1 MKQDEY
7 WNRFMESG
15 SVQDYLGF
23 CDVRD
28 REQALSGDGR
38 STEYAGFSDSHR
50 DGIKDD
56 SRG

>member
-15 SVQDYLGF
+15 SVKDYLGF

-28 REQALSGDGR
+28 RERTSSENGR
-38 STEYAGFSDSHR
+38 NTEYAGFSDSYG
-50 DGIKDD
+50 DGIKDNPC
-56 SRG
+56 R